1 MGASGIQAGRAF
13 VEIVGD
19 ANPLK
24 AAINEAISSLG
35 SFGSRIAGFGA
46 GIAGLGLGVV
56 APITAAAAS
65 FAETGDNLDE
75 LSART
80 GFSTTALSEL
90 SLAFKLASLDTE
102 AFEGALRKQNKL
114 LVDASQGTDA
124 AVETLNVLG
133 VSFESLQSLTP
144 EQQFLKL
151 GQALDG
157 IRNPAE
163 RGALA
168 ADLFGRSGAKL
179 LPLFQNAGEGIKS
192 AREEAERLGL
202 AFKPDDV
209 ANAVKLADATDTLG
223 IVMKRTFN
231 AIGAAVA
238 PIFTEITNAITN
250 TVGQI
255 NQWIQANPGAVQ
267 SALKIAAAVAIAG
280 TAIVGV
286 GLAFAG
292 VALAVSFASSVF
304 AGIAAVVGIVGT
316 VVGGLVSAFGLL
328 LTPVGLIAGVLG
340 GATAAFLYFSGV
352 GGEVVQYI
360 GDQFAELFKFV
371 NSVIG
376 GVANALKR
384 GDIAAAGEVLW
395 AALDVTW
402 TTGVAALNAALQ
414 PLYDGFTNII
424 AGIRQGW
431 ESLTNFMVKAFYD
444 AVAAVQLAQVG
455 LTEIF
460 AKLMGADEQTLAE
473 ERSFQESAIGQR
485 LAAAKAAADE
495 ESKASRE
502 RIEAARQAGLAENG
516 DALAKARE
524 RQAAAGERLAAA
536 LKDANAEDAN
546 APERKQFAKPGG
558 DQEAIQRATK
568 DAKDLFKIQGGF
580 SSFGLYGLSGQVNPM
595 VDEQKRT
602 NAIAGSSLEQLKRIS
617 DGVSKLTIGA

>member
-1 MGASGIQAGRAF
+1 MGASAIQAGRAF
-13 VEIVGD
+13 VEITGD

-24 AAINEAISSLG
+24 AAINEAVNSLG
-35 SFGSRIAGFGA
+35 SFGSRIASFGA
-46 GIAGLGLGVV
+46 GIAGLGLGVI

-65 FAETGDNLDE
+65 FAETGDSLDE

-80 GFSTTALSEL
+80 GFSASALSEL
-90 SLAFKLASLDTE
+90 SLAFKLAGLDT
-102 AFEGALRKQNKL
+102 ASFEGALRKQNKL
-114 LVDASQGTDA
+114 LIDASQGNEA
-124 AVETLNVLG
+124 AIETLNSLG
-133 VSFESLQSLTP
+133 VSFESLRSLSP

-157 IRNPAE
+157 IKNPAE

-202 AFKPDDV
+202 AFKPEDV
-209 ANAVKLADATDTLG
+209 ENAVKLADATDTLG
-223 IVMKRTFN
+223 LVAKRTFD

-238 PIFTEITNAITN
+238 PIFTDITNAITN

-255 NQWIQANPGAVQ
+255 NRWIQANPGAVQ

-280 TAIVGV
+280 GALIALGLGFVFVGSIITGIATTFAAIGSAV
-286 GLAFAG
+286 AIAG
-292 VALAVSFASSVF
+292 SAVSALLGSFA
-304 AGIAAVVGIVGT
+304 
-316 VVGGLVSAFGLL
+316 LL
-328 LTPVGLIAGVLG
+328 LTPVGAIVGLLG
-340 GATAAFLYFSGV
+340 SATAAFLYFSGV
-352 GGEVVQYI
+352 GGDVAQYI
-360 GDQFAELFKFV
+360 GDQFAELLKFV
-371 NSVIG
+371 NGVVG
-376 GVANALKR
+376 GIANALKR
-384 GDIAAAGEVLW
+384 GDVAAAGEVLW
-395 AALDVTW
+395 AALEVTW
-402 TTGVAALNAALQ
+402 TTGVASLNAALQ

-444 AVAAVQLAQVG
+444 AVAAVQIAQVG
-455 LTEIF
+455 LTEVF
-460 AKLMGADEQTLAE
+460 ARLLGADEQTLAE

-536 LKDANAEDAN
+536 LKDANAADAN
-546 APERKQFAKPGG
+546 APQRKTFKKPGA
-558 DQEAIQRATK
+558 DTEELRRITT
-568 DAKDLFKIQGGF
+568 DAASLFKAQGSF
-580 SSFGLYGLSGQVNPM
+580 SSGGLFGISGQVNPFLS
-595 VDEQKRT
+595 EAKRGNDLAAET
-602 NAIAGSSLEQLKRIS
+602 NKKLEELKQTVRDLQFGS
-617 DGVSKLTIGA
+617 